1 MNSWAILGIEATDNI
16 SIIKKAYAQELKK
29 NHPEDN
35 PTGFQNLKEAYD
47 FAITYAKFMQK
58 RAQSSIT
65 NLDERDSLEY
75 SIRDNTELYENNF
88 SAIELTT
95 NQNNYNP
102 EDIFDSNEI
111 LDFPEMAPPLNW
123 NTENTI
129 FMEQLDH
136 IYSDYFERINLENW
150 TSLLN
155 HDALWNIENRPNLEL
170 RILRYLSS
178 HYYLPQEVW
187 ILLDTTFNLIE
198 RKEELEAEYGIP
210 FVNHYM
216 KILKRSFQLNYLF
229 IPREKEF
236 DYDKYLELKEI
247 INDRILI
254 KDSRD
259 AEIYLNKAK
268 KLSQTDPDLI
278 RMEAII
284 NFVIRK
290 YEHALILLN
299 QALSLNKNDLESLYY
314 RASINIIK
322 RNYAEALKDLNKILM
337 VQPNEANSVL
347 LALECNLKLNN
358 LTKSFELLKLSF
370 SLSQKLESYSK
381 LDKLKKRLRLKL
393 WLNIFIKPFSF
404 PKNVRCLLWLYNIDK
419 NTFTIKKTLKYLI
432 KISKWIFII
441 LLFLAIAVATKIG
454 VVFFLL
460 YFVRQYEKKK

>member
-1 MNSWAILGIEATDNI
+1 MNSWSILGIEETDNI
-16 SIIKKAYAQELKK
+16 SIIKKAYAQKLKE

-47 FAITYAKFMQK
+47 FATIYAKSMQK
-58 RAQSSIT
+58 RAQSSIS
-65 NLDERDSLEY
+65 NFDEKDSLVY
-75 SIRDNTELYENNF
+75 SIKDNTDLYENHF
-88 SAIELTT
+88 SSIELTT

-111 LDFPEMAPPLNW
+111 LDFPEMAPPFNW

-136 IYSDYFERINLENW
+136 IYSDYLQRINLENW

-170 RILRYLSS
+170 RLLRYLSS

-210 FVNHYM
+210 FVNHYI
-216 KILKRSFQLNYLF
+216 KILKQSFQLNYLF

-268 KLSQTDPDLI
+268 ELCQTDSDLI

-284 NFVIRK
+284 NFLIRK

-314 RASINIIK
+314 RASINIIWK
-322 RNYAEALKDLNKILM
+322 NYAEALKDLNKILM
-337 VQPNEANSVL
+337 VKPNEANSVL

-358 LTKSFELLKLSF
+358 LTKSFELLKLSY
-370 SLSQKLESYSK
+370 SLGQKLESYLK
-381 LDKLKKRLRLKL
+381 LDKLKKNLRFKL
-393 WLNIFIKPFSF
+393 WVKLFIKPFSF
-404 PKNVRCLLWLYNIDK
+404 LQNVKQLLWLYNISK
-419 NTFTIKKTLKYLI
+419 NTLTKKKTLKYLF
-432 KISKWIFII
+432 KISKWILII
-441 LLFLAIAVATKIG
+441 LFFLAIAAATKIG

-460 YFVRQYEKKK
+460 FFVRQYDKKK